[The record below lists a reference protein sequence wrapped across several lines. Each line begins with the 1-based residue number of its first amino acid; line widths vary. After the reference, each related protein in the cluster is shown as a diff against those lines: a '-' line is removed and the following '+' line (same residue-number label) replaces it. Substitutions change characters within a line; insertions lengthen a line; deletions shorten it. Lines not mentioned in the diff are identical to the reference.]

1 MLSENGY
8 SNNLLQ
14 PPKKDIGCKN
24 PMSFSMFL
32 LEVQQ
37 SQETFCFK

>member
-14 PPKKDIGCKN
+14 SQKKDIGLLH
-24 PMSFSMFL
+24 PMSFSMLL

-37 SQETFCFK
+37 SQEAFCFK